1 MEKSIKPQDIERSVI
16 SSLRDKGYKLT
27 PQRRE
32 IIRVLSRDMSHPGAM
47 EILRKVRKIV
57 PRISMST
64 VYYTLDML
72 KKEGLIRE
80 LEYYDTDNRYDINV
94 SDHINLFCTRCR
106 KITDFTG
113 VLPSF
118 SKVVEKETGF
128 KPARM
133 RFEYYGICRK
143 CGSVK
148 GR

>member
-1 MEKSIKPQDIERSVI
+1 MEKNIKPQDIERSVI
-16 SSLRDKGYKLT
+16 SSLRDKGFKLT
-27 PQRRE
+27 SQRRE
-32 IIRVLSRDMSHPGAM
+32 IIRVLSRDRSHPGAM

-57 PRISMST
+57 PGISMST

-94 SDHINLFCTRCR
+94 SDHINLVCTKCR

-118 SKVVEKETGF
+118 SRVVEKETGF
-128 KPARM
+128 KPARV

>member
-1 MEKSIKPQDIERSVI
+1 MKKHKKPRDIEKTLI
-16 SSLRDKGYKLT
+16 SSLQDKGYKLT

-47 EILRKVRKIV
+47 DILRKGRKIV
-57 PRISMST
+57 PRMSMST

-94 SDHINLFCTRCR
+94 SDHINLVCTKCR
-106 KITDFTG
+106 KITDFKG
-113 VLPSF
+113 GLPSF
-118 SKVVEKETGF
+118 SQVVEKETGF
-128 KPARM
+128 KPASM

>member
-1 MEKSIKPQDIERSVI
+1 MEKYIKPQDIEQSVI

-32 IIRVLSRDMSHPGAM
+32 IVRVLSRDRSHPGAM

-80 LEYYDTDNRYDINV
+80 LEYYDTDNRYDINL
-94 SDHINLFCTRCR
+94 SDHINLVCTKCR

-118 SKVVEKETGF
+118 SRVVEKETGF

>member
-1 MEKSIKPQDIERSVI
+1 MEKYIKPQDIERSVI
-16 SSLRDKGYKLT
+16 ASLKEKGYKLT

-47 EILRKVRKIV
+47 DILRKVRKIV

-64 VYYTLDML
+64 VYYTLDMM

-80 LEYYDTDNRYDINV
+80 LEYYDTDNRYEINV
-94 SDHINLFCTRCR
+94 SDHINLVCTRCR

-113 VLPSF
+113 DVPSF
-118 SKVVEKETGF
+118 SKAVEKVTGF
-128 KPARM
+128 KPASM

>member
-1 MEKSIKPQDIERSVI
+1 MEKHIKPQDIERSVI

-47 EILRKVRKIV
+47 DILRKVRMIV
-57 PRISMST
+57 PRIGMST

-80 LEYYDTDNRYDINV
+80 LEYYDRDNRYDINV
-94 SDHINLFCTRCR
+94 SDHINLICTKCR
-106 KITDFTG
+106 KITDFPRG
-113 VLPSF
+113 VPPF
-118 SKVVEKETGF
+118 SRVVEKETGF
-128 KPARM
+128 KPASM

-148 GR
+148 DR